1 MSDSD
6 YWIYSVE
13 PMPRVD
19 LFSTRDY
26 TPDNDWIGY
35 NGVHIGPVPAKTW
48 VNLPQR
54 IKSLRHH
61 DRTDRQGH
69 PYNVFA
75 DEIVKANRAR
85 HAPRGVIFT
94 DHEPTAAEKAI
105 LEKQALEANT
115 QFRMETMQRYEDAV
129 REHDTGN
136 PSRTKPTSYE
146 LECYELLGI
155 ERPGSVAAFK
165 SQRQPGEAVA
175 ERFAAA
181 MEKLVAHLSGIG
193 GSSAAKAHP
202 AGKPTAST

>member
-1 MSDSD
+1 MSDST
-6 YWIYSVE
+6 YWVYSVE

-19 LFSTRDY
+19 LFGARDY
-26 TPDNDWIGY
+26 TPDNDWISF
-35 NGVHIGPVPAKTW
+35 NGVHIGAVPAKTW
-48 VNLPQR
+48 MQLPSR

-69 PYNVFA
+69 VYHVFA
-75 DEIVKANRAR
+75 DEIVKANQHRAN
-85 HAPRGVIFT
+85 RGVIFL
-94 DHEPTAAEKAI
+94 DHEPTAKEKLT
-105 LEKQALEANT
+105 LEARALEANT
-115 QFRMETMQRYEDAV
+115 QFRMEAMQRYEDSV

-175 ERFAAA
+175 ERFTAA
-181 MEKLVAHLSGIG
+181 MEKLIERLGVG
-193 GSSAAKAHP
+193 GTSATKAHP
-202 AGKPTAST
+202 ADKSAPAA